1 MSEELTALLKTMDE
15 DEQYDFFRE
24 GVRKRYP
31 AIQDIGEQKLIQA
44 ISIAFEDTPKSLY
57 RFLYLWEPKDIDFS
71 DMYKSR
77 VAVIRIHKK
86 GVVRLA
92 LYKYE
97 LAAYLFVTPDQIRQ
111 RREHDIEISCGV
123 PGFENEALIEDSEVY
138 KEFQIFRG
146 LLEMEHDVYPGNDF
160 VV

>member
-1 MSEELTALLKTMDE
+1 MSEELTALLKTIDK
-15 DEQYDFFRE
+15 DEQYGFFNE

-31 AIQDIGEQKLIQA
+31 IIQDTGGQKLIQA

-57 RFLYLWEPKDIDFS
+57 RFLYLWKPKDMDFS

-77 VAVIRIHKK
+77 LKPIRIHKK
-86 GVVRLA
+86 GVVSLHF
-92 LYKYE
+92 YKYE

-111 RREHDIEISCGV
+111 RRAHDIEISCGV

-146 LLEMEHDVYPGNDF
+146 LLEMEHDVYGGNNF
-160 VV
+160 TV

>member
-31 AIQDIGEQKLIQA
+31 IIQDTKEQELIQA
-44 ISIAFEDTPKSLY
+44 ISTSFEDTPKSLY
-57 RFLYLWEPKDIDFS
+57 RFLYLWKPKDIDFS
-71 DMYKSR
+71 DMYKSGL
-77 VAVIRIHKK
+77 VKIRIHKK
-86 GVVRLA
+86 GVVCLA

-97 LAAYLFVTPDQIRQ
+97 LSAYLYVTPDQIRPRPQ
-111 RREHDIEISCGV
+111 HSIEISCGV
-123 PGFENEALIEDSEVY
+123 PGIENEALIADSEVY

-146 LLEMEHDVYPGNDF
+146 LLEMKHNVYLGNDF
-160 VV
+160 TV